1 MREKKRC
8 TPLMFKLFF
17 FCFARINSQLHCLKK
32 RNPSYK
38 AREKNQTRVYVIEI
52 NLPAYRNKRS

>member
-1 MREKKRC
+1 
-8 TPLMFKLFF
+8 MFKLFF

-38 AREKNQTRVYVIEI
+38 AREKNQTRFYVIEI

>member
-1 MREKKRC
+1 MRGKKDVHPSC
-8 TPLMFKLFF
+8 LNHFF

-52 NLPAYRNKRS
+52 NLTAFRNKRS

>member
-1 MREKKRC
+1 MRGKKDEHASC
-8 TPLMFKLFF
+8 LNHF

-38 AREKNQTRVYVIEI
+38 AREKNQTRFYVIEI